1 MKRIFSLTALLLAFA
16 LLAAGCGGR
25 TADFGY
31 VDMPRLVAESAKV
44 KELQSQMQLKAKELT
59 ELDEKEKTSL
69 SQEEYQRNQQLRQ
82 GEMTALSRD
91 IENQFEAILNQA
103 MADVAKEKGLG
114 AVLAKNSVLH
124 GGVDVTDDVL
134 KKIN

>member
-1 MKRIFSLTALLLAFA
+1 MKRTFLLTIFLMAFVF
-16 LLAAGCGGR
+16 LVAGCGGR

-31 VDMPRLVAESAKV
+31 VDMQRVVAESVKV
-44 KELQSQMQLKAKELT
+44 KDLQSQIQIKAKELT

-69 SQEEYQRNQQLRQ
+69 GQEEYQRNQQLRQ

-103 MADVAKEKGLG
+103 MADVAKDRGLG

-124 GGVDVTDDVL
+124 GGIDVTDDVL